1 MRLWRDKAARSYEG
15 GRMNLSNQQT
25 GERISNVSTQSPK
38 NSDHG
43 RRRRGLVNWGLALL
57 TVPAA
62 LLVMMLAVGAAM
74 SIAACSAAQCP
85 QLGPS
90 GIVYGVLLYGAPVVA
105 ALTIVVSCFTA
116 FRRLGFLVP
125 VSGFALLLADV
136 VFTAML
142 F

>member
-1 MRLWRDKAARSYEG
+1 MSLP
-15 GRMNLSNQQT
+15 NQRP
-25 GERISNVSTQSPK
+25 GERISDASTQSPRS
-38 NSDHG
+38 SDYG
-43 RRRRGLVNWGLALL
+43 RRRRGLVNWALALL

-62 LLVMMLAVGAAM
+62 LLVMMFAVGAAM
-74 SIAACSAAQCP
+74 SIAACSGAQCP
-85 QLGPS
+85 HLGPS

-136 VFTAML
+136 VVTAML
-142 F
+142 FRT